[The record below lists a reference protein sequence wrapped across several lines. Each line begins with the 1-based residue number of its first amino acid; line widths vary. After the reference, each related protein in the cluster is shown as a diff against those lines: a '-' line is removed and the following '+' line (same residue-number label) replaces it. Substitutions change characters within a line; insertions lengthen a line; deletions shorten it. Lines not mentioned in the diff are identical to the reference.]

1 LHTQKND
8 YNIINKERKWRADI
22 VAKISEKLEK
32 DVQATVETLWMKLK
46 FIRNWRQC
54 LFKRF
59 RKFYCKTRAE
69 KKEIFPKY
77 NNKMHTTPAFKPAK
91 FCWRSKDK

>member
-1 LHTQKND
+1 
-8 YNIINKERKWRADI
+8 
-22 VAKISEKLEK
+22 
-32 DVQATVETLWMKLK
+32 MKLK

-69 KKEIFPKY
+69 KEEIFQKY
-77 NNKMHTTPAFKPAK
+77 NNKIPAHNIPAFKPAK
-91 FCWRSKDK
+91 FFVEGKINNEAK

>member
-1 LHTQKND
+1 
-8 YNIINKERKWRADI
+8 
-22 VAKISEKLEK
+22 
-32 DVQATVETLWMKLK
+32 MKLK

-69 KKEIFPKY
+69 KLEYFQN
-77 NNKMHTTPAFKPAK
+77 NNKKIPAHNIPAFKPAK
-91 FCWRSKDK
+91 VLLKGR